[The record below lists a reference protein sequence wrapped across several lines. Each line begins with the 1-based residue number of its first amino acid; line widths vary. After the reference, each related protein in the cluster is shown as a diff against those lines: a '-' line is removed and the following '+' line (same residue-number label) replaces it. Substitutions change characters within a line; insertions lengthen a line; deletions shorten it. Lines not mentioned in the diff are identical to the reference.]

1 MRKSAFRLKSIGKGS
16 EVTGEAEEVLQSI
29 AVKDS
34 SKVVVRRK
42 YRDRPTS
49 MTLEVDVLPWGVYAT
64 KVETTKG
71 TCTKKLILK

>member
-1 MRKSAFRLKSIGKGS
+1 M
-16 EVTGEAEEVLQSI
+16 QSI

-49 MTLEVDVLPWGVYAT
+49 MTLEVNVLPWGVYAT
-64 KVETTKG
+64 KVETTRG

>member
-1 MRKSAFRLKSIGKGS
+1 MRKSAFRLKNIGKGS

-49 MTLEVDVLPWGVYAT
+49 MTLEVNVLPWGVHAT